1 MTKEEWGKVNQMI
14 KSVQYG
20 KKAVVRKMIDKS
32 MDFADVQTVLTAF
45 GGVSDNNTPV
55 DTEKGQEKP
64 VNGATNRIQGKDG
77 IQGENNRLDRVD
89 GEVIP
94 KDNSFDLEMIKD
106 RIQSLITAF
115 CDTYDIQDLTKAPQR
130 QFTALSTYIGDN
142 LFKGNRILWDKTPVD
157 NGSAMAV
164 YNYMY
169 DWDIVACMVSFYI
182 TMCNLY
188 NKAFL
193 FDGIAGFLHM
203 SENTLKDNNDKLTAR
218 GIDIYKKH
226 EDMLSAGIIDG
237 KQSPVGILAHLN
249 HYHGWTSGQTHTERK
264 ETIVLYPALTSH
276 QDNQTP
282 KIATTETKQ
291 VL

>member
-1 MTKEEWGKVNQMI
+1 MTDTEWKEIDKII
-14 KSVQYG
+14 KENVKQG
-20 KKAVVRKMIDKS
+20 KKSVVRKMIDKS
-32 MDFADVQTVLTAF
+32 MSFQDCLTVLKAFSGNKVINPPTA
-45 GGVSDNNTPV
+45 SDKAEN
-55 DTEKGQEKP
+55 KP
-64 VNGATNRIQGKDG
+64 VNTSIIDNTSDNRQN
-77 IQGENNRLDRVD
+77 QLERVNGD
-89 GEVIP
+89 IVNGDFNINEI
-94 KDNSFDLEMIKD
+94 KDNVLH
-106 RIQSLITAF
+106 LITVF

-130 QFTALSTYIGDN
+130 QFTALSTFIGDN

-157 NGSAMAV
+157 NGSAMTV

-169 DWDIVACMVSFYI
+169 DWDIVACMISFYI
-182 TMCNLY
+182 TICNLY

-249 HYHGWTSGQTHTERK
+249 HYHGWTTGQTHTEKK
-264 ETIVLYPALTSH
+264 ETIVIYPSLSS
-276 QDNQTP
+276 NQTQSTP
-282 KIATTETKQ
+282 QITTTETKQ

>member
-1 MTKEEWGKVNQMI
+1 MTSKEWEEINKIIKEEVKQ
-14 KSVQYG
+14 G
-20 KKAVVRKMIDKS
+20 KKTVVRKMIDKT
-32 MDFADVQTVLTAF
+32 MTFNDCLTVLKAF
-45 GGVSDNNTPV
+45 SGHNPINTPATVETIENKPINGSEMDSISDNPQNQL
-55 DTEKGQEKP
+55 ER
-64 VNGATNRIQGKDG
+64 VNGDIVNGDFNINE
-77 IQGENNRLDRVD
+77 I
-89 GEVIP
+89 
-94 KDNSFDLEMIKD
+94 KDNVLH
-106 RIQSLITAF
+106 LITVF

-130 QFTALSTYIGDN
+130 QFTALSTFIGDN

-157 NGSAMAV
+157 NGSAMTV

-182 TMCNLY
+182 TICNLY

-193 FDGIAGFLHM
+193 FDGVAGFLHM

-249 HYHGWTSGQTHTERK
+249 HYHGWTTGQTHTEKK
-264 ETIVLYPALTSH
+264 ETIVIYPSLSS
-276 QDNQTP
+276 NQAQSTP
-282 KIATTETKQ
+282 QINTTETKQ